1 MIDYAGDDYHRKR
14 HPEFLDD
21 EELREAWSCFADRAY
36 FCGVTRGKTVFEFG
50 GGFGANLLEVAKRAD
65 THMLEPSQLG
75 RDIAARAGIATV
87 ATLDELGGK
96 RFDWILCRHVLEHLE
111 HPANALRDL
120 KTRLAPKG
128 MLIIVVPYERPD
140 AAPKPGD
147 LNHHLYCWNP
157 QSLWNLLAVC
167 GLRVDRWRYEYYGA
181 KRKLLP
187 VYRLVGGAAYAR
199 CVRTVG
205 RVFRFREL
213 VFEVS
218 VSGSLEAA

>member
-1 MIDYAGDDYHRKR
+1 MIDYAGDEYHRKR

-21 EELREAWSCFADRAY
+21 QELRNAWSCFADLVY
-36 FCGVTRGKTVFEFG
+36 FHRVKVGESVFEFG
-50 GGFGANLLEVAKRAD
+50 GGVGANLLEVAKRAE

-75 RDIAARAGIATV
+75 RDIAARAGV
-87 ATLDELGGK
+87 AAVALLHELEEK

-120 KTRLAPKG
+120 KSRLKPG
-128 MLIIVVPYERPD
+128 GTLIVVVPYERLD
-140 AAPKPGD
+140 APPEPGD

-157 QSLWNLLAVC
+157 QTLANLLTLC
-167 GLRVDRWRYEYYGA
+167 GFCVERWRYEYYGA

-187 VYRLVGGAAYAR
+187 VYRMVGGTAYAR
-199 CVRTVG
+199 CVRAVG
-205 RVFRFREL
+205 RIFRFREL

-218 VSGSLEAA
+218 ARASLEPA